1 MLQKIEQAQKQ
12 WGGSNQLID
21 TWLNKRQELIINYC
35 QIAGIPPYGENT
47 QQLPDTN
54 DVTEFCNRLI
64 DYVSTGHF
72 EVYREVVSQCET
84 HGKASLHHA
93 EELIPSITLS
103 TEMIVEF
110 ADKYAEPFNDYL
122 DAFDRHLS
130 TLIDGLE
137 NRFSFEDQLLANLHE
152 KHSEQ
157 PLASRKTEA

>member
-1 MLQKIEQAQKQ
+1 MLDKIEQAQQQ
-12 WGGSNQLID
+12 WGGSNELID

-47 QQLPDTN
+47 EHLPAIN

-84 HGKASLHHA
+84 HGQDSLIQVKDV
-93 EELIPSITLS
+93 LPSITQS

-110 ADKYAEPFNDYL
+110 TDKYAESSADDMPCL
-122 DAFDRHLS
+122 DKHLS

-137 NRFSFEDQLLANLHE
+137 QRFALEDQLLANLHE
-152 KHSEQ
+152 KHSS
-157 PLASRKTEA
+157 PA

>member
-1 MLQKIEQAQKQ
+1 MLKQIEQAQRQ

-47 QQLPDTN
+47 QQLPEQK

-84 HGKASLHHA
+84 HGQESLTHVQ
-93 EELIPSITLS
+93 EILPSINISTELIL
-103 TEMIVEF
+103 EF
-110 ADKYAEPFNDYL
+110 TDKYAESTSEDMG
-122 DAFDRHLS
+122 AFDKHLS

-137 NRFSFEDQLLANLHE
+137 QRFAFEDQLLANLHE
-152 KHSEQ
+152 KHSS
-157 PLASRKTEA
+157 PA

>member
-1 MLQKIEQAQKQ
+1 MLKQIEQAQKQ

-47 QQLPDTN
+47 QQLPDQK

-84 HGKASLHHA
+84 HGQDSLAHVQDILPSINVST
-93 EELIPSITLS
+93 ELIL
-103 TEMIVEF
+103 EF
-110 ADKYAEPFNDYL
+110 TDKYAESASD
-122 DAFDRHLS
+122 DMGAFDKHLS
-130 TLIDGLE
+130 TLIEGLE
-137 NRFSFEDQLLANLHE
+137 QRFAYEDQLLANFHE
-152 KHSEQ
+152 KHGS
-157 PLASRKTEA
+157 LA